1 MTARHILAEVYAWV
15 AAEPEGVRPMEIE
28 HYLCAH
34 HGRKSSGGMDSFLAT
49 MEYNGFCLT
58 EEQGRIYAMDGL
70 IMENEG
76 PGRATVYYQGDPV
89 GTVKQMPGLPHE
101 PREWRAYNLRGE
113 YVGKAYGGK
122 QAAKLL
128 EGEQG

>member
-15 AAEPEGVRPMEIE
+15 AEKPEGVRPYEID
-28 HYLCAH
+28 HYLCTRY
-34 HGRKSSGGMDSFLAT
+34 GRRPGSKMDSFLAK
-49 MEYNGFCLT
+49 MDKNGFYLT

-76 PGRATVYYQGDPV
+76 PGMATVYYQGDPV
-89 GTVKQMPGLPHE
+89 GMVKKMPGLAHGPH
-101 PREWRAYNLRGE
+101 EWRAYNLRGE
-113 YVGKAYGGK
+113 YIGKAHSGK

>member
-15 AAEPEGVRPMEIE
+15 ASEPEGVRPFEIE

-34 HGRKSSGGMDSFLAT
+34 YGRRPSGGMDSFMAT

-76 PGRATVYYQGDPV
+76 PGAATVYYQGDPV
-89 GTVKQMPGLPHE
+89 GTVKQMPGLQHE
-101 PREWRAYNLRGE
+101 PHEWRAYNLRGE
-113 YVGKAYGGK
+113 YVGKAYSGK

-128 EGEQG
+128 EGANE

>member
-15 AAEPEGVRPMEIE
+15 ASEPEGVRPYEIE

-34 HGRKSSGGMDSFLAT
+34 YGRRPGRKMDSFLAT
-49 MEYNGFCLT
+49 MDKNGFYLT
-58 EEQGRIYAMDGL
+58 EEQGRIYALDGL

-76 PGRATVYYQGDPV
+76 PGAATVYYQGVPV
-89 GTVKQMPGLPHE
+89 GTVKKMPGLSHGPH
-101 PREWRAYNLRGE
+101 EWRAYNLRGE
-113 YVGKAYGGK
+113 YVGKARSGK

-128 EGEQG
+128 EGVYE

>member
-15 AAEPEGVRPMEIE
+15 AGEPEGVRPFEIE

-34 HGRKSSGGMDSFLAT
+34 HGRRPAGDVARV
-49 MEYNGFCLT
+49 LT
-58 EEQGRIYAMDGL
+58 EMDNVGFLMCTEQGRIYAMDGL

-76 PGRATVYYQGDPV
+76 PGAATVYYRGNPI
-89 GTVKQMPGLPHE
+89 GTVRQLPGLAHG

-113 YVGKAYGGK
+113 YVGKAYSGK

-128 EGEQG
+128 EGVNE